1 MARATKQG
9 TAAPADPQW
18 SIARLLAEKYPD
30 APLRDRVRAHGF
42 LGTVTVG
49 EVLASPLSFDRFLQ
63 DFRMLPQC
71 GQTQRDVLRD
81 VLAAELRL
89 REAQPAPPPVEF
101 RRASRPRRVV
111 DPPGPGTLRVS
122 AEFFPDTVSAVEAVY
137 GRMVLLAFA
146 TEFAYL
152 PLTLPEFAKT
162 EAVLKAE
169 FGESSRIDPYFQ
181 RMAEFRRTLRVRGS
195 APACIFIDR
204 QMLLAVFA
212 RLGRYSGLSE
222 ADLDEQAASLREM
235 LANMPAQVETLV
247 LDFERCRL
255 SSASAIGDHV
265 VLSLM
270 GGYLAVRDPQLSAA
284 ALRRCAAAK
293 PSGVALQS
301 VLDTLWP
308 APQP

>member
-1 MARATKQG
+1 
-9 TAAPADPQW
+9 
-18 SIARLLAEKYPD
+18 
-30 APLRDRVRAHGF
+30 
-42 LGTVTVG
+42 
-49 EVLASPLSFDRFLQ
+49 
-63 DFRMLPQC
+63 
-71 GQTQRDVLRD
+71 
-81 VLAAELRL
+81 
-89 REAQPAPPPVEF
+89 
-101 RRASRPRRVV
+101 
-111 DPPGPGTLRVS
+111 
-122 AEFFPDTVSAVEAVY
+122 
-137 GRMVLLAFA
+137 
-146 TEFAYL
+146 
-152 PLTLPEFAKT
+152 
-162 EAVLKAE
+162 
-169 FGESSRIDPYFQ
+169 
-181 RMAEFRRTLRVRGS
+181 MAEFRRTLRVRGS
-195 APACIFIDR
+195 APASIFIDR

-235 LANMPAQVETLV
+235 LANMPAHVETLV